1 MKNFKWLLAG
11 FIVLVILVLLGV
23 FAWLLSSNQANSNPL
38 PILHDDSMPIS
49 AEVNEDMDTQ
59 APTILYLQAAASMQ
73 LPLDEI
79 IMRFESRYPKVQI
92 LTRYVT
98 TTALLNLPNASDIKN
113 SDAKNQVSPLITT
126 TDLLI
131 ANEKLSQGQLSTLQ
145 SILNQTQNNNAQKR
159 VIINAD
165 HAKDKLQETINISS
179 NNNSSNAV
187 TNVPNIA
194 NNVTSNSINNSSE
207 VRNLVSFSYALKDQ
221 QYLDGVILTNNL
233 TAVTFRN
240 FLLSSTGQDILKQ
253 YDYDNIDGYKSSVDD
268 MFNPSS
274 RDKAT
279 DEISSKIT
287 EALSNGK
294 WLLF

>member
-1 MKNFKWLLAG
+1 MVL
-11 FIVLVILVLLGV
+11 IVLVLLGV

-49 AEVNEDMDTQ
+49 AEVNEDTDTQ
-59 APTILYLQAAASMQ
+59 ATTILYLQAAASMQ
-73 LPLDEI
+73 MPLDEI

-92 LTRYVT
+92 LTRYVK

-113 SDAKNQVSPLITT
+113 QVSPLVNT

-145 SILNQTQNNNAQKR
+145 SVLNQMQNNNAQRR
-159 VIINAD
+159 VSLNAD

-179 NNNSSNAV
+179 SNNSSNAV

-194 NNVTSNSINNSSE
+194 NNVASNSIDNSNE

-294 WLLF
+294 

>member
-11 FIVLVILVLLGV
+11 FIVLIVLVLLGV

-49 AEVNEDMDTQ
+49 AEVNEDTDTQ

-92 LTRYVT
+92 LTRYVK

-113 SDAKNQVSPLITT
+113 QVSPLVNT

-145 SILNQTQNNNAQKR
+145 SVLNQMQNNNAQRR
-159 VIINAD
+159 VSLNAD

-179 NNNSSNAV
+179 SNNSSNAV

-194 NNVTSNSINNSSE
+194 NNVASNSIDNSNE

-294 WLLF
+294 